1 MDKLPL
7 NVVDLGVLG
16 VILISTLLAF
26 SRGLVREVLSIGA
39 WVVAALAT
47 VYGLPYLTPIAQKY
61 ISAPL
66 VAQIVTGTAIFIVT
80 LFLCAAISHLVA
92 RNVRHSGFG
101 AVDRSLGLI
110 FGVARGAILVCLAY
124 LAFVWAE
131 PKPEDQPDVVKSART
146 LKYVAQGAELIKAL
160 LPKDAFDKGAAAAA
174 DAKTQVE
181 QAVTGQIMPSIA
193 PANTPTGT
201 PTGSPPGTAGETK
214 PAAAPDGSSGYN
226 KDDRKGMDQLINNSQ

>member
-7 NVVDLGVLG
+7 NIVDIGVFA
-16 VILISTLLAF
+16 VIALSALLAF

-80 LFLCAAISHLVA
+80 LFICAAISHLVA

-131 PKPEDQPDVVKSART
+131 PKPEDQPDVVKNART

-160 LPKDAFDKGAAAAA
+160 MPKDAFDKGAAAAA

-181 QAVTGQIMPSIA
+181 QAVTGQIMPTI
-193 PANTPTGT
+193 TPSGT
-201 PTGSPPGTAGETK
+201 PAGTPPGTPGQTK
-214 PAAAPDGSSGYN
+214 PAAAPADNSGYN

>member
-1 MDKLPL
+1 LDKLPL
-7 NVVDLGVLG
+7 NIVDIGVLA
-16 VILISTLLAF
+16 VIALSALLAF

-66 VAQIVTGTAIFIVT
+66 VAQIVTGTAIFVVT
-80 LFLCAAISHLVA
+80 LFICAAISHLVA

-131 PKPEDQPDVVKSART
+131 PKPEDQPDVVKNART

-181 QAVTGQIMPSIA
+181 QAVTGQIIPSIT
-193 PANTPTGT
+193 PSGTPSNTPSGT
-201 PTGSPPGTAGETK
+201 PDQTK
-214 PAAAPDGSSGYN
+214 PAAVPDGNSGYN

>member
-1 MDKLPL
+1 LDKLPL
-7 NVVDLGVLG
+7 NIVDIGVLA
-16 VILISTLLAF
+16 VIALSALLAF

-47 VYGLPYLTPIAQKY
+47 VYGLPYLTPVAQKF

-66 VAQIVTGTAIFIVT
+66 VAQIVTGTTIFVVT
-80 LFLCAAISHLVA
+80 LFICAAISHLVA

-131 PKPEDQPDVVKSART
+131 PKPEDQPDVVKNART

-160 LPKDAFDKGAAAAA
+160 LPRDAFDKGAAAAA

-181 QAVTGQIMPSIA
+181 QAVTGQIIPSITPSGA
-193 PANTPTGT
+193 PSNTPSGT
-201 PTGSPPGTAGETK
+201 PDQTK
-214 PAAAPDGSSGYN
+214 PAAAPAGNSGYN

>member
-7 NVVDLGVLG
+7 NIVDIGVFA
-16 VILISTLLAF
+16 VIALSALLAF

-66 VAQIVTGTAIFIVT
+66 VAQIVTGTAIFVVT
-80 LFLCAAISHLVA
+80 LFVCAAISHLVA

-131 PKPEDQPDVVKSART
+131 PKPEDQPDVVKNART
-146 LKYVAQGAELIKAL
+146 LRYVAQGAELIKTL
-160 LPKDAFDKGAAAAA
+160 LPRDAFDKGAAAAA
-174 DAKTQVE
+174 DARTQVE
-181 QAVTGQIMPSIA
+181 QAVTGQIIPSIT
-193 PANTPTGT
+193 PAGT
-201 PTGSPPGTAGETK
+201 PSGTAGEAK
-214 PAAAPDGSSGYN
+214 PAAAPDANSGYN